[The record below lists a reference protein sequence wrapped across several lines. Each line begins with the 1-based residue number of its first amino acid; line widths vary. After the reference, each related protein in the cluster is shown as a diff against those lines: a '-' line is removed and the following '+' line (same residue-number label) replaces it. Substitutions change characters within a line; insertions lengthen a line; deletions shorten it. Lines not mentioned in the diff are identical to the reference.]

1 MSRQRNAFSLVELLI
16 CIAVIAVLLAILL
29 PLLSGAKEA
38 GNKAVCASNLRQ
50 INVAF
55 QLYVQDNKESL
66 PRYAERPLETDWRYG
81 GATFVGSRALPIL
94 DGSRP
99 VNRYLGGDVTDSMA
113 SGVNAALFHCPSD
126 RGVFRGS
133 RGSQH
138 GTPALSSP
146 SCYREF
152 GTSYRANSYLL
163 NSGLSGIDGLN
174 RPLRLVEIQ
183 GTWSRILLLGDAD
196 WWYATR
202 DENEED
208 AGLEASWHREV
219 HKGHM
224 LALDGSLRFV
234 NFAKYPDGE
243 FDLLPRVRSV
253 AKPAKPEANPG
264 TQH

>member
-1 MSRQRNAFSLVELLI
+1 MKRLRTAFSLVELLI
-16 CIAVIAVLLAILL
+16 CIAIVAVLLAVLL

-50 INVAF
+50 ISVAF
-55 QLYVQDNKESL
+55 QLYVQDNRESL

-81 GATFVGSRALPIL
+81 GATFVGARSLAIL

-99 VNRYLGGDVTDSMA
+99 VNRYLGGDTTDAMA
-113 SGVNAALFHCPSD
+113 SSVNAALFRCPSD

-133 RGSQH
+133 MGVRH
-138 GTPALSSP
+138 GTQVLANA

-163 NSGLSGIDGLN
+163 NSGLAGVDTLN

-183 GTWSRILLLGDAD
+183 GTWSRILLLGDSD

-202 DENEED
+202 EEGDPD
-208 AGLEASWHREV
+208 AGLEASWHREA

-224 LALDGSLRFV
+224 LALDGSLRFID
-234 NFAKYPDGE
+234 FARFRAGE
-243 FDLLPRVRSV
+243 FDLLPRVSPIV
-253 AKPAKPEANPG
+253 KPGKPSAKPGSQP
-264 TQH
+264 